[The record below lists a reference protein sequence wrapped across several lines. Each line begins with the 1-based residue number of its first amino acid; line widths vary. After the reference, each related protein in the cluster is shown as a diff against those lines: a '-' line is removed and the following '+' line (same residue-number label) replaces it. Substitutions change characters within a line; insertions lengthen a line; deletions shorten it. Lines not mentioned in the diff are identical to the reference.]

1 MATILIADD
10 RPLNREYLVT
20 LLGYYGHRVLEA
32 SDGLEALQLVQS
44 DRPDLV
50 ISDLVMP
57 IIDGQELASRLHAD
71 PEFTGIPVLL
81 FSAAYSLQQAHAV
94 ARQVGAIDVLPK
106 PSDPEVILEM
116 VNSALGI
123 APNSV
128 PAGQEFSPPSG
139 PREFQAFPRELADL
153 EAVSQR
159 LAALVEMSL
168 ELTAERDPERLLNG
182 LARMARQLIGAKY
195 SAVGLKNGGGAIRVF
210 RSSGAGD
217 PAVPASNDRN
227 PGAATPDCAT
237 SPPENSILARLMGG
251 FQPVRLRAV
260 DRGQLG
266 AEISSASGDAA
277 LRSFLG
283 VPFPLQAGMRGW
295 LALADKMGADEFT
308 EEDARV
314 ASTLASQGIL
324 AFERLQDR
332 LLAEE
337 KTRQSRVMFERL
349 FESAPDAMLATD
361 VQGRIMHINSQTEG
375 MFGYPRNEL
384 IGKTIELL
392 IPEPVRAVHSGLRE
406 NYHRAPHLRSMGA
419 GMDLLGRRRDASEF
433 PVDVMLSPMEAE
445 EGTLVLSV
453 IRDITRRKQNEERI
467 MELNRQLQARVEEL
481 QTANQSLETFSYS
494 VSHDLRTPL
503 RAIEGFA
510 RILSEDYGSRL
521 DDEAQRLLD
530 VIACNCQKM
539 GRLTGD
545 LLDFS
550 RVNKAGIQKGQVD
563 MTAVAES
570 VVEELRASD
579 TSRQVE
585 VKLHSMPEALAD
597 RKLIRQ
603 VFANLIGNAWKFTR
617 RESHAS
623 IEIGSCPNEQTPVY
637 FVRDNG
643 VGFEPEYS
651 HKLFCVFERL
661 HTDRDFDG
669 TGIGLATVR
678 RIVQHHGGEA
688 WAIGKAGAGA
698 TFFFTLAPPRA
709 RKDGEASCSQS

>member
-10 RPLNREYLVT
+10 RPMNRQYLVT
-20 LLGYYGHRVLEA
+20 LLGYYGHRIVEA
-32 SDGLEALQLVQS
+32 SDGLEALQLVKS
-44 DRPDLV
+44 ERPDLV

-57 IIDGQELASRLHAD
+57 IIDGQELANRLRND
-71 PEFTGIPVLL
+71 PELTGIPVLF
-81 FSAAYSLQQAHAV
+81 FSATYSLQQAQAV

-106 PSDPEVILEM
+106 PSDPEVILEI

-139 PREFQAFPRELADL
+139 PREFQAFPRELSDL

-168 ELTAERDPERLLNG
+168 ELTAERDPERLLNV
-182 LARMARQLIGAKY
+182 LARMARRLIGAKY
-195 SAVGLKNGGGAIRVF
+195 SAVGLHNGGTAMRIF

-217 PAVPASNDRN
+217 PSTPTSNDRN
-227 PGAATPDCAT
+227 PGAATPDRSAA
-237 SPPENSILARLMGG
+237 PPENSILARLIGEC
-251 FQPVRLRAV
+251 QPVLLRAV

-266 AEISSASGDAA
+266 IELCSASGGAP
-277 LRSFLG
+277 LSSFLG
-283 VPFPLQAGMRGW
+283 VPFPRQAGVRGW
-295 LALADKMGADEFT
+295 LVLADKMGAEEFT
-308 EEDARV
+308 DEDARV

-324 AFERLQDR
+324 AFERLEGR

-337 KTRQSRVMFERL
+337 KTRQSRIMFECL
-349 FESAPDAMLATD
+349 FESAPDAMLAVD
-361 VQGRIMHINSQTEG
+361 AHGGIVHVNSQTEG

-384 IGKTIELL
+384 VGKTIELL
-392 IPEPVRAVHSGLRE
+392 IPERFRPGHSSLRE
-406 NYHRAPHLRSMGA
+406 NYHAAPRLRPMGA
-419 GMDLLGRRRDASEF
+419 SLDLLGRRRDATEF
-433 PVDVMLSPMEAE
+433 PVDVMLSHMEAE

-453 IRDITRRKQNEERI
+453 IRDNTRWKQNEERI
-467 MELNRQLQARVEEL
+467 MELNRQLQARIDEL

-510 RILSEDYGSRL
+510 RILAEDYGSRL
-521 DDEAQRLLD
+521 DQEAQRLLD

-539 GRLTGD
+539 GRLTSD
-545 LLDFS
+545 LLVFS
-550 RVNKAGIQKGQVD
+550 RVSRAGIQKTQVD

-570 VVEELRASD
+570 VVDELRAAEAL
-579 TSRQVE
+579 RQVE
-585 VKLHSMPEALAD
+585 VNLQPLPGALAD
-597 RKLIRQ
+597 RNLVRQ
-603 VFANLIGNAWKFTR
+603 VFVNLIGNAWKFTR
-617 RESHAS
+617 RAPRAS
-623 IEIGSCPNEQTPVY
+623 IEIGSCLNEKIPVY

-643 VGFEPEYS
+643 VGFDPEYS

-661 HTDRDFDG
+661 HTDRDFEG

-688 WAIGKAGAGA
+688 WATGKVGAGA
-698 TFFFTLAPPRA
+698 TFFFTLAPRLA
-709 RKDGEASCSQS
+709 QEDGEASCSQS